1 MKFKFFLFLPIL
13 SCNAQVSNS
22 NHSVA
27 IDSTALQIENYYTQ
41 NKGNN
46 LPSNSIGTPGKGQL
60 INGKLMPFKGSNF
73 EYFDVNSYLSGRAF
87 LHQKVKETLLNSFL
101 VLDSLYPKRQF
112 KIMECANKNGGTL
125 FPHKTHQNGLSV
137 DFMMPL
143 IQNKKPYYQLD
154 TIGTTHYFITLNSK
168 GQFNRDT
175 SISIDF
181 NLVAQQ
187 ILILE
192 EQARLQGLKISK
204 VIINTSLKDELL
216 ATTFGKELAASQIYI
231 VKSLD
236 NYTNN
241 FHDDHFH
248 IDFENLKK

>member
-1 MKFKFFLFLPIL
+1 MKFKFLLFLPIL

-22 NHSVA
+22 NNSA
-27 IDSTALQIENYYTQ
+27 TLDSMALQIENYYTQ

-46 LPSNSIGTPGKGQL
+46 LPSKSIGTPGKGQL
-60 INGKLMPFKGSNF
+60 INGKLIPFKGSNY

-87 LHQKVKETLLNSFL
+87 LHQKVKETLLNTYKK
-101 VLDSLYPKRQF
+101 LDSIYPQRQF
-112 KIMECANKNGGTL
+112 KIMECANKNGGAL

-143 IQNKKPYYQLD
+143 IQENKPYYKLD

-168 GQFNRDT
+168 GQYNRDT
-175 SISIDF
+175 SIAIDF
-181 NLVAQQ
+181 NLVAKQ
-187 ILILE
+187 ILILGE
-192 EQARLQGLKISK
+192 KARLKGLKISK
-204 VIINTSLKDELL
+204 VIINTGFKDELF
-216 ATTFGKELAASQIYI
+216 ATVFGNQLRLSKIYI

-236 NYTNN
+236 NYTNY

-248 IDFENLKK
+248 IDFEIL